1 MIKQKLAGAILIA
14 ISVISCVVLKDGTSS
29 LILTPIGICTL
40 FTKEDMM
47 TDSTKNEENKNNF
60 KIY

>member
-29 LILTPIGICTL
+29 VILTPIGIYTL
-40 FTKEDMM
+40 VTKEDVM
-47 TDSTKNEENKNNF
+47 TDSTKNNEDIKR
-60 KIY
+60 